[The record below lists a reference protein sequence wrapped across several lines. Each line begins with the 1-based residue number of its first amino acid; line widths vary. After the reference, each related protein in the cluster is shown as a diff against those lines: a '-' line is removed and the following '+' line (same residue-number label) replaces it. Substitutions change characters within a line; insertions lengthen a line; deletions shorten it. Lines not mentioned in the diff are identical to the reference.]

1 VRLNIYMQK
10 EKYNR
15 TWTATKTAVDLP
27 IFAKCFNHDESMRTS
42 KIENRKDRLTGN
54 SNGK

>member
-1 VRLNIYMQK
+1 MQK

-15 TWTATKTAVDLP
+15 IWTATKTAVDLP
-27 IFAKCFNHDESMRTS
+27 IFAKCFNHDESMHTS